1 MSVERVFAPL
11 CEIAS
16 ESKIAGRRPIKVVLH
31 EIFPDDSKCQE
42 NGVSWNEEYTQL
54 NLHSVVG
61 MSIVVEFLTED
72 RDIPYGHG
80 MTEIRVKDDLPL
92 FEDATMVGHFD
103 KAYVGDVEID
113 GVTKRCLIAEGT
125 LDEMRYPKFVAWLRE
140 HMAESVVKGSVEI
153 VGKAEHEGRIIYS
166 GGWKEQG
173 RVPQFYDYSGYAIL
187 GIKPA
192 DEAAIV
198 MELNN
203 KNAKKEDA
211 TMDEKT
217 KNELVAAIAGAVSTE
232 TNSKWEEY
240 WAKVNLKEAEIAQ
253 LRADIAQKEADIAQL
268 QADYQAAAAAK
279 EAAEAGLAEANAA
292 KEAAEASLTEANAKI
307 AELEGEAAKAELNA
321 ALAPYSEEQRAV
333 AQEEI
338 DAFNANPGSI
348 EINSIIGKI
357 CTKMVENARE
367 SHTAETN
374 AASQIDV
381 FGMTDDAGTQKD
393 EGADDVEIF

>member
-1 MSVERVFAPL
+1 MVERVLSPI
-11 CEIAS
+11 CEISS

-31 EIFPDDSKCQE
+31 EIFPNDAHYQE
-42 NGVSWNEEYTQL
+42 NGVSWNEDYTKL

-80 MTEIRVKDDLPL
+80 MTEIRENDELPL
-92 FEDATMVGHFD
+92 FEDATMVGHFE
-103 KAYVGDVEID
+103 KAYVDDVEID

-153 VGKAEHEGRIIYS
+153 VGKAENDGRIIYS

-203 KNAKKEDA
+203 KKVEKEET

-217 KNELVAAIAGAVSTE
+217 KNELVAALTNAVSE
-232 TNSKWEEY
+232 TNSKWDQY
-240 WAKVNLKEAEIAQ
+240 WAKIDTLEAEKSQ
-253 LRADIAQKEADIAQL
+253 LRADIAQKDAEIAQV
-268 QADYQAAAAAK
+268 QADFDKERAAR
-279 EAAEAGLAEANAA
+279 EAAEAGLVEANAA
-292 KEAAEASLTEANAKI
+292 KEAAEASLSEANAKI
-307 AELEGEAAKAELNA
+307 AALENEAAKAELNA
-321 ALAPYSEEQRAV
+321 ALAPYTEEQRAF

-338 DAFNANPGSI
+338 EAFNADPGSI

-357 CTKMVENARE
+357 CTKMVESARE
-367 SHTAETN
+367 SRPTETN
-374 AASQIDV
+374 SANQIDV
-381 FGMTDDAGTQKD
+381 FGMTDNADTQQ
-393 EGADDVEIF
+393 GADVDDSDIF